1 MSRTLSR
8 LFSILLLFAAVSLGY
23 ASATYAVTAVTVTR
37 NGNFGSGLTSWNL
50 DPAIAYGWNP
60 LSSGKVDLHPGYG
73 YLGQVLYQNLNVI
86 NVAGKT
92 FSFSC
97 ALTKSYAPDG
107 KTVAVYLEY
116 IDASNNRQRLKLAN
130 PDNST
135 ISDNTTVTGSA
146 VIPAGAQKVVR
157 LSIHKEGNG
166 DFLIDDIS
174 VTAPVDVVVGAV
186 PVITG
191 LSASTGP
198 FGTALTISGTDL
210 GSSGTLTLAGS
221 SSGLAVT
228 SWNST
233 TINATVQS
241 SGRSGLIR
249 ATSGYVESDGLFPFQ
264 VTSSHLALMV
274 IKPQQTAVSGE
285 IAEFVVR
292 GDFLNGFT
300 STGLTFSV
308 TGPGGSASPFPGG
321 TVQLTPASL
330 KNSGGFS
337 IRIST
342 SGLTKGQTYNAEV
355 RTTTASGVVSAPFS
369 LTITGVASIKF
380 YTTDPGTGAKTYH
393 TTLPTVTKQGTVS
406 VGIEAQD
413 STGQI
418 LTTPINISSS
428 NPAILGIYPIDFYG
442 PSIFAL
448 DNGSANIVAST
459 LDGTN
464 ATLTVPISVSA
475 SPKVINTALSPSS
488 ITNKSLPKTVTV
500 TATLIPPI
508 SAPPENMSYGCG
520 YGVSGMF
527 TFELLS
533 STCTPSGGVYN
544 FTGTFEVKNESD
556 GQPPNPGTIGVHANL
571 LVGSYDL
578 GFSTLAFQELP
589 LIVVNDPSY
598 GLVKV
603 AARSLDPGG
612 FGSEPWIS
620 LDFCD
625 SSGTKLFSRYGQGD
639 PTLDSNLIALGGI
652 SPASYKLKFMPPWGG
667 STPVWYPN
675 AADAA
680 SAETVTVVAA
690 GENQVLLHYLLPV
703 TVSVTLAGTGS
714 GSVASTPSGMTCS
727 GDSCSGSYPAATWIT
742 LQATPADGSLF
753 TGWSG
758 TCSGTGSCTVQ
769 ANSNASVTATFT
781 AIQPT
786 LTVTLSGSG
795 SGSVTSSPSGI
806 SCPGTCAAQFDQ
818 NSTVTL
824 AAAPS
829 SSSSFTGWGGACSG
843 TAGCSVSMGT
853 SDKSVTASFS
863 AAPKT
868 KVGILGFETLTLAY
882 AGVTSD
888 PVIKARDITFAE
900 NLNLNR
906 SIAVTL
912 KGGMDANFS
921 PLVGA
926 YTSLQGQ
933 LTVGSGSLT
942 VENLVIK

>member
-1 MSRTLSR
+1 MSRALSR
-8 LFSILLLFAAVSLGY
+8 LFSILLLFAAISLTC
-23 ASATYAVTAVTVTR
+23 ASASYAVSAVTVTR
-37 NGNFGSGLTSWNL
+37 NGSFSSGLTSWNL

-73 YLGQVLYQNLNVI
+73 YLGQVLYQNLNVT

-116 IDASNNRQRLKLAN
+116 IDASNNRQLLKLAN

-135 ISDNTTVTGSA
+135 ISDNTTVTGS
-146 VIPAGAQKVVR
+146 VVVPAGAQKVVR

-186 PVITG
+186 PAITG

-233 TINATVQS
+233 TINATVQT

-274 IKPQQTAVSGE
+274 IKPQQTAVKGE

-337 IRIST
+337 IRITT
-342 SGLTKGQTYNAEV
+342 SGLTIGQTYSAEV
-355 RTTTASGVVSAPFS
+355 RTTTTSGTVSAPFS

-418 LTTPINISSS
+418 LTTPISVSSS
-428 NPAILGIYPIDFYG
+428 NPAILGAYKIYLMGGY
-442 PSIFAL
+442 SIFAL
-448 DNGSANIVAST
+448 DNGTANIVAST
-459 LDGTN
+459 LDGTS
-464 ATLTVPISVSA
+464 ATLIVPISVPS
-475 SPKVINTALSPSS
+475 SPKVVNTVLSPSS
-488 ITNKSLPKTVTV
+488 ITNKDVNTKTINVG
-500 TATLIPPI
+500 ATLEFG
-508 SAPPENMSYGCG
+508 SATSYGFG
-520 YGVSGMF
+520 DEGMLM
-527 TFELLS
+527 TNL
-533 STCTPSGGVYN
+533 
-544 FTGTFEVKNESD
+544 GTFSYNSETKLFSGSLTVQQDTWDPEHPM
-556 GQPPNPGTIGVHANL
+556 PPNPGTVGVNVHL
-571 LVGSYDL
+571 SEGSFET
-578 GFSTLAFQELP
+578 GFTTLALQELP
-589 LIVVNDPSY
+589 LTITNDPSY
-598 GLVKV
+598 GLAKV
-603 AARSLDPGG
+603 AARSLDPASPGG
-612 FGSEPWIS
+612 EPWIA

-625 SSGTKLFSRYGQGD
+625 SSGTKLFSKENNGD
-639 PTLDSNLIALGGI
+639 PTLTSNLVALGGI
-652 SPASYKLKFMPPWGG
+652 SPASYKLKYTPPFGG

-675 AADAA
+675 ATDSAN
-680 SAETVTVVAA
+680 AETVTVVAG
-690 GENQVLLHYLLPV
+690 GENQVLLHYLPSV

-714 GSVASTPSGMTCS
+714 GSVASIPSGMTCS

-758 TCSGTGSCTVQ
+758 TCSGAGSCTVQ

-786 LTVTLSGSG
+786 LTVALSGNG

-843 TAGCSVSMGT
+843 TAGCSVPMGT
-853 SDKSVTASFS
+853 SDKAVTAGFA

-888 PVIKARDITFAE
+888 PIIKARDITFAE
-900 NLNLNR
+900 NLTLNR

-921 PLVGA
+921 PLVGT

-942 VENLVIK
+942 VENLIIK

>member
-1 MSRTLSR
+1 MSRALSR
-8 LFSILLLFAAVSLGY
+8 LFSILLLFAAISLTC
-23 ASATYAVTAVTVTR
+23 ASASYAVSAVTVTR
-37 NGNFGSGLTSWNL
+37 NGNFSSGLTSWNL

-73 YLGQVLYQNLNVI
+73 YLGQVLYQNLNVT

-92 FSFSC
+92 FFFSC
-97 ALTKSYAPDG
+97 ALTKSFAPDG

-116 IDASNNRQRLKLAN
+116 IDASNNRQLLKLAN

-135 ISDNTTVTGSA
+135 ISDNTTVTGNA

-233 TINATVQS
+233 TINATVQT

-300 STGLTFSV
+300 SSELTFSV

-369 LTITGVASIKF
+369 LTTTGVAAIKF
-380 YTTDPGTGAKTYH
+380 YTTDPGTGVKTYH
-393 TTLPTVTKQGTVS
+393 TTLPTVTKQGALS

-413 STGQI
+413 SAGQI
-418 LTTPINISSS
+418 LTTPISISSS
-428 NPAILGIYPIDFYG
+428 NPSILGVYPIYFYG

-448 DNGSANIVAST
+448 NSGSANLVAGT
-459 LDGTN
+459 LDGTS
-464 ATLTVPISVSA
+464 ATLIVPISVPA
-475 SPKVINTALSPSS
+475 SPKVVNTALSPSS
-488 ITNKSLPKTVTV
+488 ITNKDVTTKTINVG
-500 TATLIPPI
+500 ATL
-508 SAPPENMSYGCG
+508 EFGTTGYYYGFG
-520 YGVSGMF
+520 SEGMIITELGSMHYDSGSKLF
-527 TFELLS
+527 SGSLTVQQDTFDAEH
-533 STCTPSGGVYN
+533 PM
-544 FTGTFEVKNESD
+544 
-556 GQPPNPGTIGVHANL
+556 PPNPGVVGVHVNL
-571 LVGSYDL
+571 KDSSYSL
-578 GFSTLAFQELP
+578 LALQELP
-589 LIVVNDPSY
+589 LTITNDPSY

-603 AARSLDPGG
+603 AARSLDPASPGG
-612 FGSEPWIS
+612 EPWIA

-639 PTLDSNLIALGGI
+639 PTLDSNLTALGGI
-652 SPASYKLKFMPPWGG
+652 SPASYKLKYMPPWGG

-843 TAGCSVSMGT
+843 TAGCSVPMGT
-853 SDKSVTASFS
+853 SDKAVTAGFT

-888 PVIKARDITFAE
+888 PVIQARDITFSE

-912 KGGMDANFS
+912 RGGMDANFS

-942 VENLVIK
+942 VENLIIK

>member
-1 MSRTLSR
+1 MSRALSR
-8 LFSILLLFAAVSLGY
+8 LFSILLLFAAISLTC
-23 ASATYAVTAVTVTR
+23 ASASYAVSAVTVTR
-37 NGNFGSGLTSWNL
+37 NGNFSSGLTSWNL

-73 YLGQVLYQNLNVI
+73 YLGQVLYQNLNVT

-116 IDASNNRQRLKLAN
+116 IDASNNRQLLKLAN

-135 ISDNTTVTGSA
+135 ISDNTTVTGNA

-174 VTAPVDVVVGAV
+174 LTAPVDVVVGAV

-191 LSASTGP
+191 LSASTGT
-198 FGTALTISGTDL
+198 FGTALTVSGTDL

-233 TINATVQS
+233 SINATVQS

-249 ATSGYVESDGLFPFQ
+249 AISGYVESDGLFPFQ

-274 IKPQQTAVSGE
+274 IKPQQTAVKGE

-342 SGLTKGQTYNAEV
+342 SGLTIGQTYSAEV
-355 RTTTASGVVSAPFS
+355 RTTTTSGTVSAPFS

-428 NPAILGIYPIDFYG
+428 NPSILGVYPIYFYG
-442 PSIFAL
+442 SSIFAL
-448 DNGSANIVAST
+448 NSGSANLIADT
-459 LDGTN
+459 LDGTS
-464 ATLTVPISVSA
+464 ATLVVPISVPA
-475 SPKVINTALSPSS
+475 SPKVVNTALSPSS
-488 ITNKSLPKTVTV
+488 ITNKDVTTKTINVG
-500 TATLIPPI
+500 ATLEFGT
-508 SAPPENMSYGCG
+508 ASY
-520 YGVSGMF
+520 YGFGSEGMIITELGSMHYDSESKLFSGSLTVQQD
-527 TFELLS
+527 TFDAEH
-533 STCTPSGGVYN
+533 PM
-544 FTGTFEVKNESD
+544 
-556 GQPPNPGTIGVHANL
+556 PPNPGVVGVHVNL
-571 LVGSYDL
+571 KDSSYSL
-578 GFSTLAFQELP
+578 LALQELP
-589 LIVVNDPSY
+589 LTITNDPSY

-603 AARSLDPGG
+603 AARSLDPASPGG
-612 FGSEPWIS
+612 EPWIA

-639 PTLDSNLIALGGI
+639 PTLDSNLTALGGI
-652 SPASYKLKFMPPWGG
+652 SPASYKLKYMPPWGG

-843 TAGCSVSMGT
+843 TAGCSVPMGT
-853 SDKSVTASFS
+853 SDKAVTAGFA

-888 PVIKARDITFAE
+888 PVIKARDITFSE

-912 KGGMDANFS
+912 RGGMDANFS

-942 VENLVIK
+942 VENLIIK

>member
-1 MSRTLSR
+1 MSRALSR
-8 LFSILLLFAAVSLGY
+8 LFSILLLFAAISLTC
-23 ASATYAVTAVTVTR
+23 ASASYAVSAVTVTR
-37 NGNFGSGLTSWNL
+37 NGNFSSGLTSWNL

-73 YLGQVLYQNLNVI
+73 YLGQVLYQNLNVT

-116 IDASNNRQRLKLAN
+116 IDASNNRQLLKLAN

-135 ISDNTTVTGSA
+135 ISDNTTVTGNA

-166 DFLIDDIS
+166 DFLIDDVS
-174 VTAPVDVVVGAV
+174 LTAPVDVVVGAV

-233 TINATVQS
+233 SINATVQS

-249 ATSGYVESDGLFPFQ
+249 AISGYVESDGLFPFQ

-274 IKPQQTAVSGE
+274 IKPQQTAVKGE

-342 SGLTKGQTYNAEV
+342 SGLTIGQTYSAEV
-355 RTTTASGVVSAPFS
+355 RTTTTSGTVSTPFS

-428 NPAILGIYPIDFYG
+428 NPSILGVYPIYFYG
-442 PSIFAL
+442 SSIFAL
-448 DNGSANIVAST
+448 NSGSANLIADT
-459 LDGTN
+459 LDGTS
-464 ATLTVPISVSA
+464 ATLVVPISVPA
-475 SPKVINTALSPSS
+475 SPKVVNTALSPSS
-488 ITNKSLPKTVTV
+488 ITNKDVTTKTINVG
-500 TATLIPPI
+500 ATLEFGT
-508 SAPPENMSYGCG
+508 ASY
-520 YGVSGMF
+520 YGFGSEGMIITELGSMHYDSESKLFSGSLTVQQD
-527 TFELLS
+527 TFDAEH
-533 STCTPSGGVYN
+533 PM
-544 FTGTFEVKNESD
+544 
-556 GQPPNPGTIGVHANL
+556 PPNPGVVGVHVNL
-571 LVGSYDL
+571 KDSSYSL
-578 GFSTLAFQELP
+578 LALQELP
-589 LIVVNDPSY
+589 LTITNDPSY

-603 AARSLDPGG
+603 AARSLDPASPGG
-612 FGSEPWIS
+612 EPWIA

-639 PTLDSNLIALGGI
+639 PTLDSNLTALGGI
-652 SPASYKLKFMPPWGG
+652 SPASYKLKYMPPWGG

-843 TAGCSVSMGT
+843 TAGCSVPMGT
-853 SDKSVTASFS
+853 SDKAVTAGFA

-888 PVIKARDITFAE
+888 PVIQARDITFSE

-912 KGGMDANFS
+912 RGGMDANFS

-942 VENLVIK
+942 VENLIIK

>member
-1 MSRTLSR
+1 MSRALSR
-8 LFSILLLFAAVSLGY
+8 LFSILLLFAAISLTC
-23 ASATYAVTAVTVTR
+23 ASASYAVSAVTVTR
-37 NGNFGSGLTSWNL
+37 NGNFSSGLTSWNL

-73 YLGQVLYQNLNVI
+73 YLGQVLYQNLNVT

-116 IDASNNRQRLKLAN
+116 IDASNNRQLLKLAN

-135 ISDNTTVTGSA
+135 ISDNTTVTGNA

-174 VTAPVDVVVGAV
+174 LTAPVDVVVGAV

-233 TINATVQS
+233 SINATVQS

-249 ATSGYVESDGLFPFQ
+249 AISGYVESDGLFPFQ

-274 IKPQQTAVSGE
+274 IKPQQTAVKGE

-342 SGLTKGQTYNAEV
+342 SGLTIGQTYSAEV
-355 RTTTASGVVSAPFS
+355 RTTTTSGTVSTPFS

-428 NPAILGIYPIDFYG
+428 NPSILGVYPIYFYG
-442 PSIFAL
+442 SSIFAL
-448 DNGSANIVAST
+448 NSGSANLIADT
-459 LDGTN
+459 LDGTS
-464 ATLTVPISVSA
+464 ATLVVPISVPA
-475 SPKVINTALSPSS
+475 SPKVVNTALSPSS
-488 ITNKSLPKTVTV
+488 ITNKDVTTKTINVG
-500 TATLIPPI
+500 ATLEFGT
-508 SAPPENMSYGCG
+508 ASY
-520 YGVSGMF
+520 YGFGSEGMIITELGSMHYDSESKLFSGSLTVQQD
-527 TFELLS
+527 TFDAEH
-533 STCTPSGGVYN
+533 PM
-544 FTGTFEVKNESD
+544 
-556 GQPPNPGTIGVHANL
+556 PPNPGVVGVHVNL
-571 LVGSYDL
+571 KDSSYSL
-578 GFSTLAFQELP
+578 LALQELP
-589 LIVVNDPSY
+589 LTITNDPSY

-603 AARSLDPGG
+603 AARSLDPASPGG
-612 FGSEPWIS
+612 EPWIA

-639 PTLDSNLIALGGI
+639 PTLDSNLTALGGI
-652 SPASYKLKFMPPWGG
+652 SPASYKLKYMPPWGG

-843 TAGCSVSMGT
+843 TAGCSVPMGT
-853 SDKSVTASFS
+853 SDKAVTAGFA

-888 PVIKARDITFAE
+888 PVIKARDITFSE

-912 KGGMDANFS
+912 RGGMDANFS

-942 VENLVIK
+942 VENLIIK

>member
-1 MSRTLSR
+1 MSRALSR
-8 LFSILLLFAAVSLGY
+8 LFSILLLFAAISLTC
-23 ASATYAVTAVTVTR
+23 ASASYAVSAVTVTR
-37 NGNFGSGLTSWNL
+37 NGNFSSGLTSWNL

-73 YLGQVLYQNLNVI
+73 YLGQVLYQNLNVT

-116 IDASNNRQRLKLAN
+116 IDASNNRQLLKLAN

-135 ISDNTTVTGSA
+135 ISDNTTVTGNA

-174 VTAPVDVVVGAV
+174 LTAPVDVVVGAV

-191 LSASTGP
+191 LSASTGT
-198 FGTALTISGTDL
+198 FGTALTVSGTDL

-233 TINATVQS
+233 SINATVQS

-249 ATSGYVESDGLFPFQ
+249 AISGYVESDGFFPFQ

-274 IKPQQTAVSGE
+274 IKPQQTAVKGE

-342 SGLTKGQTYNAEV
+342 SGLTIGQTYSAEV
-355 RTTTASGVVSAPFS
+355 RTTTTSGTVSAPFS

-428 NPAILGIYPIDFYG
+428 NPSILGVYPIYFYG
-442 PSIFAL
+442 SSIFAL
-448 DNGSANIVAST
+448 NSGSANLIADT
-459 LDGTN
+459 LDGTS
-464 ATLTVPISVSA
+464 ATLVVPISVPA
-475 SPKVINTALSPSS
+475 SPKVVNTALSPSS
-488 ITNKSLPKTVTV
+488 ITNKDVTTKTINVG
-500 TATLIPPI
+500 ATLEFGT
-508 SAPPENMSYGCG
+508 ASY
-520 YGVSGMF
+520 YGFGSEGMIITELGSMHYDSESKLFSGSLTVQQD
-527 TFELLS
+527 TFDAEH
-533 STCTPSGGVYN
+533 PM
-544 FTGTFEVKNESD
+544 
-556 GQPPNPGTIGVHANL
+556 PPNPGVVGVHVNL
-571 LVGSYDL
+571 KDSSYSL
-578 GFSTLAFQELP
+578 LALQELP
-589 LIVVNDPSY
+589 LTITNDPSY

-603 AARSLDPGG
+603 AARSLDPASPGG
-612 FGSEPWIS
+612 EPWIA

-639 PTLDSNLIALGGI
+639 PTLDSNLTALGGI
-652 SPASYKLKFMPPWGG
+652 SPASYKLKYMPPWGG

-843 TAGCSVSMGT
+843 TAGCSVPMGT
-853 SDKSVTASFS
+853 SDKAVTAGFA

-888 PVIKARDITFAE
+888 PVIKARDITFSE

-912 KGGMDANFS
+912 RGGMDANFS

-942 VENLVIK
+942 VENLIIK

>member
-8 LFSILLLFAAVSLGY
+8 LFSILLLFAAISLTC
-23 ASATYAVTAVTVTR
+23 ASATHAVTAVTVTR
-37 NGNFGSGLTSWNL
+37 NGSFSSGLTSWNL

-60 LSSGKVDLHPGYG
+60 LSNGKVDLHPGYG
-73 YLGQVLYQNLNVI
+73 YLGQVLYQNLNVT
-86 NVAGKT
+86 NVANKT

-97 ALTKSYAPDG
+97 ALTKSFAPAG

-116 IDASNNRQRLKLAN
+116 IDASNNRQQLKLAN

-135 ISDNTTVTGSA
+135 ISDNTTVTGS
-146 VIPAGAQKVVR
+146 VLVPVGAQKVVR
-157 LSIHKEGNG
+157 LSIYKEGNG

-210 GSSGTLTLAGS
+210 GSSGSLTLAGS

-249 ATSGYVESDGLFPFQ
+249 AISGYVESDGLFPFQ
-264 VTSSHLALMV
+264 ITSPHLALMV
-274 IKPQQTAVSGE
+274 MKPQQTVVSGE

-321 TVQLTPASL
+321 TVQITPASL

-337 IRIST
+337 IRITT

-369 LTITGVASIKF
+369 LTTTGVAAIKF
-380 YTTDPGTGAKTYH
+380 YNNTAEEITS
-393 TTLPTVTKQGTVS
+393 LPTVTTQGAVS
-406 VGIEAQD
+406 GFSTKALD
-413 STGQI
+413 SSGKE
-418 LTTPINISSS
+418 LPTPINFNSS
-428 NPAILGIYPIDFYG
+428 NPAILGVYKIYPMGD
-442 PSIFAL
+442 PSVFAL
-448 DNGSANIVAST
+448 DNGTANIIAST

-464 ATLTVPISVSA
+464 ATLTVPINLPD
-475 SPKVINTALSPSS
+475 SPKVVNTALSPSS
-488 ITNKSLPKTVTV
+488 ITNKDVTTKTINVGATLEFGT
-500 TATLIPPI
+500 TAT
-508 SAPPENMSYGCG
+508 SYGFG
-520 YGVSGMF
+520 DEGMLM
-527 TFELLS
+527 TSLG
-533 STCTPSGGVYN
+533 TPSYN
-544 FTGTFEVKNESD
+544 SGTKLFSGSLTVQQDTWDPEHPM
-556 GQPPNPGTIGVHANL
+556 PPNPGIVGVNVHL
-571 LVGSYDL
+571 SEGSFET
-578 GFSTLAFQELP
+578 GFTTLALQEVP

-603 AARSLDPGG
+603 AARSLDPNG
-612 FGSEPWIS
+612 FGSEPWIA

-625 SSGTKLFSRYGQGD
+625 SSGTKLFSKENNGD

-652 SPASYKLKFMPPWGG
+652 PAASYKLKFTPPWGG

-680 SAETVTVVAA
+680 NAETITVVAG

-714 GSVASTPSGMTCS
+714 GSIASTPSGMTCS

-795 SGSVTSSPSGI
+795 GGSVISSPSGI
-806 SCPGTCAAQFDQ
+806 NCPGTCAAQFDQ

-829 SSSSFTGWGGACSG
+829 SSSSFTGWSGACSG
-843 TAGCSVSMGT
+843 TAGCSVPMGT
-853 SDKSVTASFS
+853 SDKAVTAGF
-863 AAPKT
+863 AASPKT

-900 NLNLNR
+900 NLTLNR

-926 YTSLQGQ
+926 YSSLQGQ
-933 LTVGSGSLT
+933 LTIASGSLT
-942 VENLVIK
+942 VENLIIK

>member
-1 MSRTLSR
+1 MSRALSR
-8 LFSILLLFAAVSLGY
+8 LFSILFLLAAISLTCASVTHAVS
-23 ASATYAVTAVTVTR
+23 AVTVTR
-37 NGNFGSGLTSWNL
+37 NGNFSTGLTSWNL

-73 YLGQVLYQNLNVI
+73 YLGQVLYQNLNVT
-86 NVAGKT
+86 NVANKT
-92 FSFSC
+92 FAFSC
-97 ALTKSYAPDG
+97 ALTKSFAPDG

-116 IDASNNRQRLKLAN
+116 IDASNNRQQLKLAN

-135 ISDNTTVTGSA
+135 ISDSTTVTGN
-146 VIPAGAQKVVR
+146 VVVPAGAQKVVR
-157 LSIHKEGNG
+157 LSIYKEGNG

-174 VTAPVDVVVGAV
+174 VTAPVDVVVGVV

-198 FGTALTISGTDL
+198 SGTALTISGTDL

-221 SSGLAVT
+221 STGLAVT
-228 SWNST
+228 SWTST

-264 VTSSHLALMV
+264 VTSPHLALMV
-274 IKPQQTAVSGE
+274 MKPQQTVVSGE

-292 GDFLNGFT
+292 ADFLNGFT
-300 STGLTFSV
+300 SSGLTFSV
-308 TGPGGSASPFPGG
+308 TGPGGSSSPFPGG

-337 IRIST
+337 IRITT

-369 LTITGVASIKF
+369 LTTTGVAFVKF
-380 YTTDPGTGAKTYH
+380 YTTDPGTGVKTYH
-393 TTLPTVTKQGTVS
+393 TTLPTVTKQGAISIGV
-406 VGIEAQD
+406 EAQD

-418 LTTPINISSS
+418 LTTPISINSS
-428 NPAILGIYPIDFYG
+428 NPAILGVYPIYFYG
-442 PSIFAL
+442 PSVFAL
-448 DNGSANIVAST
+448 DSGTANIIAST
-459 LDGTN
+459 LDGTS
-464 ATLTVPISVSA
+464 ATLIVPISVPS
-475 SPKVINTALSPSS
+475 SPKVVNTVLSPSS
-488 ITNKSLPKTVTV
+488 ITNKDVTTKTISIG
-500 TATLIPPI
+500 ATLEFGT
-508 SAPPENMSYGCG
+508 ASY
-520 YGVSGMF
+520 YGFGSEGMIITELGSMYYDSGSKLF
-527 TFELLS
+527 SGSLTVQQDTFDAEH
-533 STCTPSGGVYN
+533 PM
-544 FTGTFEVKNESD
+544 
-556 GQPPNPGTIGVHANL
+556 PPNPGVVGVHVNL
-571 LVGSYDL
+571 KDSSYSL
-578 GFSTLAFQELP
+578 LALQELP
-589 LIVVNDPSY
+589 LTITNDPSY

-603 AARSLDPGG
+603 AARSLDPASFGG
-612 FGSEPWIS
+612 EPWIA

-625 SSGTKLFSRYGQGD
+625 TSGTKLFSRYGQGD
-639 PTLDSNLIALGGI
+639 PTLDSNLTALGGI
-652 SPASYKLKFMPPWGG
+652 SPASYKLKYTPPFGG
-667 STPVWYPN
+667 DTPVWYPN
-675 AADAA
+675 AADSAN
-680 SAETVTVVAA
+680 AETITVVAG
-690 GENQVLLHYLLPV
+690 GESQVLLHYLLPV

-714 GSVASTPSGMTCS
+714 GSIASTPSGMTCS

-795 SGSVTSSPSGI
+795 GGSVTSSPSGI
-806 SCPGTCAAQFDQ
+806 NCPGTCAAQFDQ

-829 SSSSFTGWGGACSG
+829 SSSSFTGWSGACSG
-843 TAGCSVSMGT
+843 TAGCSVPMGT
-853 SDKSVTASFS
+853 SDKAVTAGF
-863 AAPKT
+863 AASPKT

-900 NLNLNR
+900 NLTLNR

-926 YTSLQGQ
+926 YSSLQGQ
-933 LTVGSGSLT
+933 LTIASGSLT
-942 VENLVIK
+942 VENLIIK

>member
-1 MSRTLSR
+1 MSRALSR
-8 LFSILLLFAAVSLGY
+8 LFSILLLFAAISLTC
-23 ASATYAVTAVTVTR
+23 ASASYAVSAVTVTR
-37 NGNFGSGLTSWNL
+37 NGNFSSGLTSWNL

-73 YLGQVLYQNLNVI
+73 YLGQVLYQNLNVT

-116 IDASNNRQRLKLAN
+116 IDASNNRQLLKLAN

-135 ISDNTTVTGSA
+135 ISDNTTVTGNA

-166 DFLIDDIS
+166 DFLIDDVS
-174 VTAPVDVVVGAV
+174 LTAPVDVVVGAV

-233 TINATVQS
+233 SINATVQS

-249 ATSGYVESDGLFPFQ
+249 AISGYVESDGLFPFQ

-274 IKPQQTAVSGE
+274 IKPQQTAVKGE

-342 SGLTKGQTYNAEV
+342 SGLTIGQTYSAEV
-355 RTTTASGVVSAPFS
+355 RTTTTSGTVSTPFS

-428 NPAILGIYPIDFYG
+428 NPSILGVYPIYFYG
-442 PSIFAL
+442 SSIFAL
-448 DNGSANIVAST
+448 NSGSANLIADT
-459 LDGTN
+459 LDGTS
-464 ATLTVPISVSA
+464 ATLVVPISVPA
-475 SPKVINTALSPSS
+475 SPKVVNTALSPSS
-488 ITNKSLPKTVTV
+488 ITNKDVTTKTINVG
-500 TATLIPPI
+500 ATLEFGT
-508 SAPPENMSYGCG
+508 ASY
-520 YGVSGMF
+520 YGFGSEGMIITELGSMHYDSESKLFSGSLTVQQD
-527 TFELLS
+527 TFDAEH
-533 STCTPSGGVYN
+533 PM
-544 FTGTFEVKNESD
+544 
-556 GQPPNPGTIGVHANL
+556 PPNPGVVGVHVNL
-571 LVGSYDL
+571 KDSSYSL
-578 GFSTLAFQELP
+578 LALQELP
-589 LIVVNDPSY
+589 LTITNDPSY

-603 AARSLDPGG
+603 AARSLDPASPGG
-612 FGSEPWIS
+612 EPWIA

-639 PTLDSNLIALGGI
+639 PTLDSNLTALGGI
-652 SPASYKLKFMPPWGG
+652 SPASYKLKYMPPWGG

-843 TAGCSVSMGT
+843 TAGCSVPMGT
-853 SDKSVTASFS
+853 SDKAVTAGFA

-888 PVIKARDITFAE
+888 PVIKARDITFSE

-912 KGGMDANFS
+912 RGGMDANFS

-942 VENLVIK
+942 VENLIIK

>member
-1 MSRTLSR
+1 MSRALSR
-8 LFSILLLFAAVSLGY
+8 LFSILLLFAAISLTC
-23 ASATYAVTAVTVTR
+23 ASASYAVSAVTVTR
-37 NGNFGSGLTSWNL
+37 NGNFSSGLTSWNL

-73 YLGQVLYQNLNVI
+73 YLGQVLYQNLNVT

-116 IDASNNRQRLKLAN
+116 IDASNNRQLLKLAN

-135 ISDNTTVTGSA
+135 ISDNTTVTGNA

-174 VTAPVDVVVGAV
+174 LTAPVDVVVGAV

-191 LSASTGP
+191 LSASTGT
-198 FGTALTISGTDL
+198 FGTALTVSGTDL

-233 TINATVQS
+233 SINATVQS

-249 ATSGYVESDGLFPFQ
+249 AISGYVESDGLFPFQ

-274 IKPQQTAVSGE
+274 IKPQQTAVKGE

-342 SGLTKGQTYNAEV
+342 SGLTIGQTYSAEV
-355 RTTTASGVVSAPFS
+355 RTTTTSGTVSAPFS

-428 NPAILGIYPIDFYG
+428 NPSILGVYPIYFYG
-442 PSIFAL
+442 SSIFAL
-448 DNGSANIVAST
+448 NSGSANLIADT
-459 LDGTN
+459 LDGTS
-464 ATLTVPISVSA
+464 ATLVVPISVPA
-475 SPKVINTALSPSS
+475 SPKVVNTALSPSS
-488 ITNKSLPKTVTV
+488 ITNKDVTTKTINVG
-500 TATLIPPI
+500 ATLEFGT
-508 SAPPENMSYGCG
+508 ASY
-520 YGVSGMF
+520 YGFGSEGMIITELGSMHYDSESKLFSGSLTVQQD
-527 TFELLS
+527 TFDAEH
-533 STCTPSGGVYN
+533 PM
-544 FTGTFEVKNESD
+544 
-556 GQPPNPGTIGVHANL
+556 PPNPGVVGVHVNL
-571 LVGSYDL
+571 KDSSYSL
-578 GFSTLAFQELP
+578 LALQELP
-589 LIVVNDPSY
+589 LTITNDPSY

-603 AARSLDPGG
+603 AARSLDPASPGG
-612 FGSEPWIS
+612 EPWIA

-639 PTLDSNLIALGGI
+639 PTLDSNLTALGGI
-652 SPASYKLKFMPPWGG
+652 SPASYKLKYMPPWGG

-843 TAGCSVSMGT
+843 TAGCSVPMGT
-853 SDKSVTASFS
+853 SDKAVTAGFA

-888 PVIKARDITFAE
+888 PVIKARDITFSE

-912 KGGMDANFS
+912 RGGMDANFS

-942 VENLVIK
+942 VENIVIK

>member
-1 MSRTLSR
+1 MSRALSR

-73 YLGQVLYQNLNVI
+73 YLGQVLYQNLNVT

-97 ALTKSYAPDG
+97 ALTKSYALDG

-116 IDASNNRQRLKLAN
+116 IDASNNRQLLKLAN

-166 DFLIDDIS
+166 DFLIDDVS
-174 VTAPVDVVVGAV
+174 LTAPVDVVVGAV

-369 LTITGVASIKF
+369 LTTTGVAAIKF

-428 NPAILGIYPIDFYG
+428 NPSILGVYPIYFYG
-442 PSIFAL
+442 SSIFAL
-448 DNGSANIVAST
+448 NSGSANLIADT
-459 LDGTN
+459 LDGTS
-464 ATLTVPISVSA
+464 ATLVVPISVPA
-475 SPKVINTALSPSS
+475 SPKVVNTALSPSS
-488 ITNKSLPKTVTV
+488 ITNKDVTTKTINVG
-500 TATLIPPI
+500 ATLEFGT
-508 SAPPENMSYGCG
+508 ASY
-520 YGVSGMF
+520 YGFGSEGMIITELGSMHYDSESKLFSGSLTVQQD
-527 TFELLS
+527 TFDAEH
-533 STCTPSGGVYN
+533 PM
-544 FTGTFEVKNESD
+544 
-556 GQPPNPGTIGVHANL
+556 PPNPGVVGVHVNL
-571 LVGSYDL
+571 KDSSYSL
-578 GFSTLAFQELP
+578 LALQELP
-589 LIVVNDPSY
+589 LTITNDPSY

-603 AARSLDPGG
+603 AARSLDPASPGG
-612 FGSEPWIS
+612 EPWIA

-639 PTLDSNLIALGGI
+639 PTLDSNLTALGGI
-652 SPASYKLKFMPPWGG
+652 SPASYKLKYMPPWGG

-843 TAGCSVSMGT
+843 TAGCSVPMGT
-853 SDKSVTASFS
+853 SDKAVTAGFA

-888 PVIKARDITFAE
+888 PVIKARDITFSE

-912 KGGMDANFS
+912 RGGMDANFS

-942 VENLVIK
+942 VENLIIK

>member
-1 MSRTLSR
+1 MFRALSR
-8 LFSILLLFAAVSLGY
+8 LFSILLLFAATSLAC
-23 ASATYAVTAVTVTR
+23 ASAAHAVTAVTVTR
-37 NGNFGSGLTSWNL
+37 NGSFSSGLTSWNL

-73 YLGQVLYQNLNVI
+73 YLGQVLYQNLNVT

-92 FSFSC
+92 FLFSC
-97 ALTKSYAPDG
+97 ALTKSFAPAG

-116 IDASNNRQRLKLAN
+116 IDASNNRQLLKLAN

-135 ISDNTTVTGSA
+135 ISDNTTVTGN
-146 VIPAGAQKVVR
+146 VIVPAGAQKVVR

-174 VTAPVDVVVGAV
+174 VTAPVDVVVGAI
-186 PVITG
+186 PVVTG
-191 LSASTGP
+191 LSASAGP
-198 FGTALTISGTDL
+198 FGTVLTISGTDL
-210 GSSGTLTLAGS
+210 GSSGSLTLAGS
-221 SSGLAVT
+221 SSGLAAT
-228 SWNST
+228 SWTST
-233 TINATVQS
+233 AINATVQS
-241 SGRSGLIR
+241 SGLSGLIR
-249 ATSGYVESDGLFPFQ
+249 AISGYVESDGLFPFQ
-264 VTSSHLALMV
+264 ITSPHLALMV
-274 IKPQQTAVSGE
+274 MKPQQTAVKGE

-300 STGLTFSV
+300 SSGLTFSV

-337 IRIST
+337 IRIAT
-342 SGLTKGQTYNAEV
+342 SGLTIGQTYSAEV
-355 RTTTASGVVSAPFS
+355 RTTTPSGTVAAPFS
-369 LTITGVASIKF
+369 LAIIGVDSIKF
-380 YTTDPGTGAKTYH
+380 YTTDPGTGAKTYY
-393 TTLPTVTKQGTVS
+393 TTLPTVSKQGAIS

-418 LTTPINISSS
+418 LTTPISISSS
-428 NPAILGIYPIDFYG
+428 NPTILGVYPIYFYG

-448 DNGSANIVAST
+448 NSGSANLIAGT
-459 LDGTN
+459 LDGTS
-464 ATLTVPISVSA
+464 ATLIVPISVPS
-475 SPKVINTALSPSS
+475 SPKVVNTALSPSS
-488 ITNKSLPKTVTV
+488 ITNKDVTTKTISIG
-500 TATLIPPI
+500 ATLEFGT
-508 SAPPENMSYGCG
+508 ASY
-520 YGVSGMF
+520 YGFGSEGMITTELGSMYYDSGSKLF
-527 TFELLS
+527 NGSLTVQQDTFDAEH
-533 STCTPSGGVYN
+533 PM
-544 FTGTFEVKNESD
+544 
-556 GQPPNPGTIGVHANL
+556 PPNPGVVGVHVNL
-571 LVGSYDL
+571 KDGSYSL
-578 GFSTLAFQELP
+578 LALQELP
-589 LIVVNDPSY
+589 LTITNDPSY

-603 AARSLDPGG
+603 AARSLDPASFGG
-612 FGSEPWIS
+612 EPWIA

-625 SSGTKLFSRYGQGD
+625 SSGTKLFSKYGQGD
-639 PTLDSNLIALGGI
+639 PTLDSNLTALGGI
-652 SPASYKLKFMPPWGG
+652 SPASYKLKFMPPFGG

-675 AADAA
+675 AADSAN
-680 SAETVTVVAA
+680 AETVTVVAA

-703 TVSVTLAGTGS
+703 TVSVTMAGTGS
-714 GSVASTPSGMTCS
+714 GSVASTPTGMTCS
-727 GDSCSGSYPAATWIT
+727 GGSCSGSYPAATWIT

-753 TGWSG
+753 SGWSG

-786 LTVTLSGSG
+786 LTVTLSGTG

-818 NSTVTL
+818 NTTVTL

-829 SSSSFTGWGGACSG
+829 SSSSFSGWSGVCSG
-843 TAGCSVSMGT
+843 TAGCSVPMGT
-853 SDKSVTASFS
+853 SDKAVTAGFS

-900 NLNLNR
+900 SLTLNR

-933 LTVGSGSLT
+933 LTIASGSLT
-942 VENLVIK
+942 VENIIIK

>member
-1 MSRTLSR
+1 
-8 LFSILLLFAAVSLGY
+8 
-23 ASATYAVTAVTVTR
+23 
-37 NGNFGSGLTSWNL
+37 
-50 DPAIAYGWNP
+50 
-60 LSSGKVDLHPGYG
+60 
-73 YLGQVLYQNLNVI
+73 
-86 NVAGKT
+86 VAGKT

-116 IDASNNRQRLKLAN
+116 IDASNNRQLLKLAN

-135 ISDNTTVTGSA
+135 ISDNTTVTGNA

-174 VTAPVDVVVGAV
+174 LTAPVDVVVGAV

-191 LSASTGP
+191 LSASTGT
-198 FGTALTISGTDL
+198 FGTALTVSGTDL

-233 TINATVQS
+233 SINATVQS

-249 ATSGYVESDGLFPFQ
+249 AISGYVESDGLFPFQ

-274 IKPQQTAVSGE
+274 IKPQQTAVKGE

-321 TVQLTPASL
+321 TVQLTPASR

-342 SGLTKGQTYNAEV
+342 SGLTIGQTYSAEV
-355 RTTTASGVVSAPFS
+355 RTTTTSGTVSAPFS

-428 NPAILGIYPIDFYG
+428 NPSILGVYPIYFYG
-442 PSIFAL
+442 SSIFAL
-448 DNGSANIVAST
+448 NSGSANLIADT
-459 LDGTN
+459 LDGTS
-464 ATLTVPISVSA
+464 ATLVVPISVPA
-475 SPKVINTALSPSS
+475 SPKVVNTALSPSS
-488 ITNKSLPKTVTV
+488 ITNKDVTTKTINVG
-500 TATLIPPI
+500 ATLEFGT
-508 SAPPENMSYGCG
+508 ASY
-520 YGVSGMF
+520 YGFGSEGMIITELGSMHYDSESKLFSGSLTVQQD
-527 TFELLS
+527 TFDAEH
-533 STCTPSGGVYN
+533 PM
-544 FTGTFEVKNESD
+544 
-556 GQPPNPGTIGVHANL
+556 PPNPGVVGVHVNL
-571 LVGSYDL
+571 KDSSYSL
-578 GFSTLAFQELP
+578 LALQELP
-589 LIVVNDPSY
+589 LTITNDPSY

-603 AARSLDPGG
+603 AARSLDPASPGG
-612 FGSEPWIS
+612 EPWIA

-639 PTLDSNLIALGGI
+639 PTLDSNLTALGGI
-652 SPASYKLKFMPPWGG
+652 SPASYKLKYMPPWGG

-843 TAGCSVSMGT
+843 TAGCSVPMGT
-853 SDKSVTASFS
+853 SDKAVTAGFA

-888 PVIKARDITFAE
+888 PVIKARDITFSE

-912 KGGMDANFS
+912 RGGMDANFS

-942 VENLVIK
+942 VENLIIK

>member
-1 MSRTLSR
+1 MLRTLSR
-8 LFSILLLFAAVSLGY
+8 FFNILLVFTAISLTCASASYAVS
-23 ASATYAVTAVTVTR
+23 AVTVTR
-37 NGNFGSGLTSWNL
+37 NGNFSSGLTSWNL
-50 DPAIAYGWNP
+50 DPAIPYGWNP
-60 LSSGKVDLHPGYG
+60 LSSGKVDLHPSYG
-73 YLGQVLYQNLNVI
+73 YLGQVLYQNLNVT
-86 NVAGKT
+86 NVANKT
-92 FSFSC
+92 FVFSC
-97 ALTKSYAPDG
+97 ALTKLSAPDG

-116 IDASNNRQRLKLAN
+116 IDASNNRQQLKLAN

-135 ISDNTTVTGSA
+135 ISDSTTVTGS
-146 VIPAGAQKVVR
+146 VVVPAGAQKVVR
-157 LSIHKEGNG
+157 LSIHKEGSG
-166 DFLIDDIS
+166 DFQIATIA
-174 VTAPVDVVVGAV
+174 VTAPVDVIVGAV

-210 GSSGTLTLAGS
+210 GSSGSLTLAGS
-221 SSGLAVT
+221 SSGLAAT

-249 ATSGYVESDGLFPFQ
+249 ATSGYVESDGIFPFL
-264 VTSSHLALMV
+264 VTSPHLALMV
-274 IKPQQTAVSGE
+274 MKPQQTVVSGE

-300 STGLTFSV
+300 STGLAFSV
-308 TGPGGSASPFPGG
+308 TGPDGSASPFPNG

-337 IRIST
+337 IRINT
-342 SGLTKGQTYNAEV
+342 SGLTKGQTYSAEV
-355 RTTTASGVVSAPFS
+355 RTTTPSGTVAAPFS
-369 LTITGVASIKF
+369 LTTIGVAAIKF
-380 YTTDPGTGAKTYH
+380 YNNAAEEITS
-393 TTLPTVTKQGTVS
+393 LPTVTTQGAVS
-406 VGIEAQD
+406 GFRAEAQD
-413 STGQI
+413 STGQVLDTQI
-418 LTTPINISSS
+418 SYSSS
-428 NPAILGIYPIDFYG
+428 NSAILGVYQIYFYG
-442 PSIFAL
+442 PSVFAL

-459 LDGTN
+459 MDGTS
-464 ATLTVPISVSA
+464 ATLTVPILLA
-475 SPKVINTALSPSS
+475 GSPKVTNMVLSPSS
-488 ITNKSLPKTVTV
+488 ITNKNLPKTVTV
-500 TATLIPPI
+500 TATLIPPA

-520 YGVSGMF
+520 YGVLGMF
-527 TFELLS
+527 EFELGLN
-533 STCTPSGGVYN
+533 STCASADGVYN
-544 FTGTFEVKNESD
+544 FTGTFQVKNELD
-556 GQPPNPGTIGVHANL
+556 GQPPTPGTIGVNADL
-571 LVGSYDL
+571 LVGSFDL

-612 FGSEPWIS
+612 FGSEPWID

-625 SSGTKLFSRYGQGD
+625 SSGTKLFSKYGQGD
-639 PTLDSNLIALGGI
+639 PTLDSNLITLGGI
-652 SPASYKLKFMPPWGG
+652 SPASYKLKYTPPFGE

-675 AADAA
+675 AADSAN
-680 SAETVTVVAA
+680 AETVTVVAA
-690 GENQVLLHYLLPV
+690 GENQVLLHYLPSV

-714 GSVASTPSGMTCS
+714 GSIASTPTGMTCS
-727 GDSCSGSYPAATWIT
+727 SGSCSGSYPAAAWIT
-742 LQATPADGSLF
+742 LQATPVDGSLF

-786 LTVTLSGSG
+786 LTVALSGSG

-818 NSTVTL
+818 NTTVTL
-824 AAAPS
+824 AAAPAS
-829 SSSSFTGWGGACSG
+829 DSSFAGWGGVCSG

-933 LTVGSGSLT
+933 LTIGSGSLT

>member
-1 MSRTLSR
+1 MSRALSR
-8 LFSILLLFAAVSLGY
+8 LFSILFLLAAISLTCASVTHAVS
-23 ASATYAVTAVTVTR
+23 AVTVTR
-37 NGNFGSGLTSWNL
+37 NGNFSTGLTSWNL

-73 YLGQVLYQNLNVI
+73 YLGQVLYQNLNVT
-86 NVAGKT
+86 NVSNKT
-92 FSFSC
+92 FAFSC
-97 ALTKSYAPDG
+97 ALTKSFAPDG

-116 IDASNNRQRLKLAN
+116 IDASNNRQQLKLAN

-135 ISDNTTVTGSA
+135 ISDSTTVTGN
-146 VIPAGAQKVVR
+146 VVVPAGAQKVVR
-157 LSIHKEGNG
+157 LSIYKEGNG

-174 VTAPVDVVVGAV
+174 VTAPVDVVAGAV

-198 FGTALTISGTDL
+198 SGTALTISGTDL

-221 SSGLAVT
+221 STGLTVT
-228 SWNST
+228 SWTST
-233 TINATVQS
+233 TINATIQS

-264 VTSSHLALMV
+264 VTSPHLALMV
-274 IKPQQTAVSGE
+274 MKQQQTAISGE

-292 GDFLNGFT
+292 ADFLNGFT
-300 STGLTFSV
+300 SSGLTFSV
-308 TGPGGSASPFPGG
+308 TGPGGSSSPFPGG

-337 IRIST
+337 IRITT

-369 LTITGVASIKF
+369 LTTTGVAAIKF
-380 YTTDPGTGAKTYH
+380 YNNAAEEITS
-393 TTLPTVTKQGTVS
+393 LPTVNTQGAVSGFSTK
-406 VGIEAQD
+406 ALD
-413 STGQI
+413 SSGKE
-418 LTTPINISSS
+418 LPTPINFNSS
-428 NPAILGIYPIDFYG
+428 NPAILGVYKIYPMGG
-442 PSIFAL
+442 PSVFAL
-448 DNGSANIVAST
+448 DNGTANIIAST
-459 LDGTN
+459 LDGTS
-464 ATLTVPISVSA
+464 ATLTVPISVPS
-475 SPKVINTALSPSS
+475 SPKVVNTALSPSS
-488 ITNKSLPKTVTV
+488 ITNKDVASKTVNIG
-500 TATLIPPI
+500 ATLEFDT
-508 SAPPENMSYGCG
+508 AYYYGFG
-520 YGVSGMF
+520 SEGMIITELGSMYYDSESKLFSGSLTVQQD
-527 TFELLS
+527 TFDAEH
-533 STCTPSGGVYN
+533 PM
-544 FTGTFEVKNESD
+544 
-556 GQPPNPGTIGVHANL
+556 PPNPGVVGVHVNL
-571 LVGSYDL
+571 KDSSKSL
-578 GFSTLAFQELP
+578 LALQELP
-589 LIVVNDPSY
+589 LTITNDPSY

-603 AARSLDPGG
+603 AARSLDPASFGG
-612 FGSEPWIS
+612 EPWIA

-625 SSGTKLFSRYGQGD
+625 SSGTKLFSKYGQGD
-639 PTLDSNLIALGGI
+639 PTLDSNLTALGGI
-652 SPASYKLKFMPPWGG
+652 LPASYKLKYTPPWGD

-675 AADAA
+675 AVDAA

-714 GSVASTPSGMTCS
+714 GSIASTPSGMTCS
-727 GDSCSGSYPAATWIT
+727 SDSCSGSYPAATWIT

-795 SGSVTSSPSGI
+795 GGSVTSSPSGI
-806 SCPGTCAAQFDQ
+806 NCPGTCAAQFDQ

-829 SSSSFTGWGGACSG
+829 SSSSFTGWSGACSG
-843 TAGCSVSMGT
+843 TAGCSVPMGT
-853 SDKSVTASFS
+853 SDKAVTAGFA

-900 NLNLNR
+900 NLTLNR

-926 YTSLQGQ
+926 YSSLQGQ
-933 LTVGSGSLT
+933 LTIASGSLT